1 MQSAPPSICTMQ
13 NWYFLPNTSF
23 ARSETTVTKT
33 ALETLPVFLS
43 DPNSAEP
50 KPDQK
55 VTDKFVQNQNSKHRK
70 CLTFSDRRR
79 QNCNRLPNSSFG
91 RAEIEIGCML
101 HHANSAERIVHHA
114 ELKPFTQYQFCTSE
128 NDRDKN
134 CIGKRSC
141 LSLRSK
147 QRQSKKRP
155 KTADKNFRFKQ
166 K

>member
-79 QNCNRLPNSSFG
+79 QNCNRLPNSSFA
-91 RAEIEIGCML
+91 RSKMTVTKTVLENNPVCL
-101 HHANSAERIVHHA
+101 SDPNSAEPETDPKRQRKFSGNTDSKHR
-114 ELKPFTQYQFCTSE
+114 FCITNHVCDMLSILLCQPW
-128 NDRDKN
+128 K
-134 CIGKRSC
+134 
-141 LSLRSK
+141 SLRPFSGVK
-147 QRQSKKRP
+147 VW
-155 KTADKNFRFKQ
+155 
-166 K
+166 